1 MCDVFS
7 TDEDGM
13 IAIIN
18 RGGPDDGVC
27 TYSVGIN
34 NRILTTFEHDRRDG
48 LATCLRKAADA
59 VDRQT
64 PTYESLVDFIARTR
78 A

>member
-1 MCDVFS
+1 MRDVFP

-18 RGGPDDGVC
+18 REGPDDGVC
-27 TYSVGIN
+27 VYTVGIN

-59 VDRQT
+59 VDKVRREALT
-64 PTYESLVDFIARTR
+64 EFITR
-78 A
+78 EKP